1 MLNKFNALFPLW
13 AIVFSAIAYFYPQLF
28 LSLSYIITYLL
39 MAIMLFMGMTLS
51 SSDFLRVLK
60 RPKIISLG
68 LFLQFSIMPLSALI
82 ISKLFGLSDELT
94 IGMILVGSVSGG
106 TASNVITYLADG
118 DVALSITMTTVST
131 LLSVLATPL
140 LTYVYVGQSL
150 DVPVLDM
157 LISIVKIVL
166 IPVLLGVVLNRFFGA
181 LITKNEPYFASL
193 SMVFILTIIAIV
205 VALNHDNM
213 NEVGLLIISAV
224 MLHNAMGLISGYSI
238 PALLGYESKICRT
251 VAIEVGMQNSGLAVA
266 LALKYFSP
274 ISSLPGAVFSIW
286 HNISGALLATYW
298 NRKSSKKETNRIY

>member
-1 MLNKFNALFPLW
+1 MISRFNTLFPLW
-13 AIVFSAIAYFYPQLF
+13 AVVFSTMAYFYPQLF
-28 LSLSYIITYLL
+28 SQLSYTISYLL
-39 MAIMLFMGMTLS
+39 IAIMLFMGMTLS
-51 SSDFLRVLK
+51 SNDFFRVLK

-68 LFLQFSIMPLSALI
+68 LFLQFSIMPLCALI
-82 ISKLFGLSDELT
+82 ISKLYGLSDELT

-106 TASNVITYLADG
+106 TASNVITYLAGG

-166 IPVLLGVVLNRFFGA
+166 IPVLLGVILNRFFGT

-193 SMVFILTIIAIV
+193 SMLLILTIIAIV
-205 VALNHDNM
+205 VALNNDHM
-213 NEVGLLIISAV
+213 NEVGLLIVSAV
-224 MLHNAMGLISGYSI
+224 MLHNAIGLISGYTITS
-238 PALLGYESKICRT
+238 LLGYEPKVCRT

-274 ISSLPGAVFSIW
+274 LSALPGAVFSIW
-286 HNISGALLATYW
+286 HNISGALLASYW
-298 NRKSSKKETNRIY
+298 NLQKSDI

>member
-1 MLNKFNALFPLW
+1 MISRFNTLFPLW
-13 AIVFSAIAYFYPQLF
+13 AIVFSTMAYVYPHLF
-28 LSLSYIITYLL
+28 LPLSNTITIFL

-51 SSDFLRVLK
+51 SKDFLRALK

-68 LFLQFSIMPLSALI
+68 LFLQFSIMPLCALM
-82 ISKLFGLSDELT
+82 ISKFYGLSDALT

-106 TASNVITYLADG
+106 TASNVITYLANG

-150 DVPVLDM
+150 DVPVLEM

-166 IPVLLGVVLNRFFGA
+166 IPVLSGVILNRFFGN

-193 SMVFILTIIAIV
+193 SMLFILSIIAIV
-205 VALNHDNM
+205 VALNHDKM
-213 NEVGLLIISAV
+213 DEVGLLIISAV
-224 MLHNAMGLISGYSI
+224 MLHNAIGLISGYSI

-266 LALKYFSP
+266 LAIKYFSP
-274 ISSLPGAVFSIW
+274 ISALPGAVFSIW
-286 HNISGALLATYW
+286 HNISGALLASYW
-298 NRKSSKKETNRIY
+298 SQKSKRNEK

>member
-1 MLNKFNALFPLW
+1 MISRFNTLFPLW
-13 AIVFSAIAYFYPQLF
+13 AVVFSAMAYFYPQLF
-28 LSLSYIITYLL
+28 SQLSYSISYLL
-39 MAIMLFMGMTLS
+39 IAIMLFMGMTLS
-51 SSDFLRVLK
+51 SNDFLRVLK

-68 LFLQFSIMPLSALI
+68 LFLQFSIMPLCALM
-82 ISKLFGLSDELT
+82 ISKLYGLPDELT

-106 TASNVITYLADG
+106 TASNVITYLAGG

-131 LLSVLATPL
+131 LFSVLATPL

-166 IPVLLGVVLNRFFGA
+166 IPVLLGVILNRFFGT

-193 SMVFILTIIAIV
+193 SMLLILTIIAIV
-205 VALNHDNM
+205 VALNHDHM
-213 NEVGLLIISAV
+213 NEVGLLIVSAV
-224 MLHNAMGLISGYSI
+224 MLHNAIGLISGYTITS
-238 PALLGYESKICRT
+238 LLGYEPKVCRT

-274 ISSLPGAVFSIW
+274 MSALPGAVFSIW
-286 HNISGALLATYW
+286 HNISGALLASCW
-298 NRKSSKKETNRIY
+298 NQKKSNI

>member
-13 AIVFSAIAYFYPQLF
+13 AIVFSAMAYFYPHLF
-28 LSLSYIITYLL
+28 LSLSYTITYLL

-68 LFLQFSIMPLSALI
+68 LFLQFSIMPLCALM
-82 ISKLFGLSDELT
+82 ISKLYGLSDELT

-140 LTYVYVGQSL
+140 LTYMYVGQSL
-150 DVPVLDM
+150 DVPVLEM

-166 IPVLLGVVLNRFFGA
+166 IPVLLGVILNRFFSTR
-181 LITKNEPYFASL
+181 ITKNEPYLAIL
-193 SMVFILTIIAIV
+193 SMLFILTIIAIV

-224 MLHNAMGLISGYSI
+224 MLHNAIGLISGYTI

-274 ISSLPGAVFSIW
+274 ISALPGAVFSIW

-298 NRKSSKKETNRIY
+298 NRKSSKKDTNRIY

>member
-1 MLNKFNALFPLW
+1 MIHRFNSLFPLW
-13 AIVFSAIAYFYPQLF
+13 AIVFSAMAYFYPQLF
-28 LSLSYIITYLL
+28 LSLSSTITYLL
-39 MAIMLFMGMTLS
+39 MVIMLFMGMTLS

-68 LFLQFSIMPLSALI
+68 LFLQFSIMPFSALI
-82 ISKLFGLSDELT
+82 ISRLYGLSDELT

-106 TASNVITYLADG
+106 TASNVITYLAGG

-140 LTYVYVGQSL
+140 LTYAYVGQSL

-157 LISIVKIVL
+157 FISILKIVL
-166 IPVLLGVVLNRFFGA
+166 IPVLLGVILNRFFNA
-181 LITKNEPYFASL
+181 RITKNEPYLATL
-193 SMVFILTIIAIV
+193 SMLFILTIIAVV

-224 MLHNAMGLISGYSI
+224 ILHNAIGLISGYSI
-238 PALLGYESKICRT
+238 TALFGYESKICRT

-266 LALKYFSP
+266 LALKYFST
-274 ISSLPGAVFSIW
+274 ISALPGAVFSIW
-286 HNISGALLATYW
+286 HNISGALLASYW
-298 NRKSSKKETNRIY
+298 SHKSTNNDTSRIQ

>member
-1 MLNKFNALFPLW
+1 MIERINALFPLW
-13 AIVFSAIAYFYPQLF
+13 AIVFSTMAYLYPQLF
-28 LSLSYIITYLL
+28 SSLSYTITYLL

-51 SSDFLRVLK
+51 SSDFLRTLK
-60 RPKIISLG
+60 MPKIIGLG

-82 ISKLFGLSDELT
+82 ISRLYGLSDELT
-94 IGMILVGSVSGG
+94 IGMMLVGSVSGG
-106 TASNVITYLADG
+106 TASNVITYLAGG

-157 LISIVKIVL
+157 LISIMKIVL
-166 IPVLLGVVLNRFFGA
+166 IPVLFGVILKRYLGN
-181 LITKNEPYFASL
+181 LITKNEPYLATF
-193 SMVFILTIIAIV
+193 SMLLIVTIIAIV

-213 NEVGLLIISAV
+213 NQVGLLIISAV
-224 MLHNAMGLISGYSI
+224 MLHNAIGLISGYTITS
-238 PALLGYESKICRT
+238 LLGYEAKICRT

-274 ISSLPGAVFSIW
+274 LSALPGAIFSIW
-286 HNISGALLATYW
+286 HNISGALLASYW
-298 NRKSSKKETNRIY
+298 SRRKFDI

>member
-1 MLNKFNALFPLW
+1 MLNRFNTLFPLW
-13 AIVFSAIAYFYPQLF
+13 AIVFSAMAYFYPQLF
-28 LSLSYIITYLL
+28 MSLSYVITYLL

-60 RPKIISLG
+60 RPKIISIG
-68 LFLQFSIMPLSALI
+68 LFLQFSIMPLCALM
-82 ISKLFGLSDELT
+82 ISKLLGLSDELT

-140 LTYVYVGQSL
+140 LTYAYVGQSL
-150 DVPVLDM
+150 DVPVLDI
-157 LISIVKIVL
+157 LVSILKIVL
-166 IPVLLGVVLNRFFGA
+166 FPVFFGVMLNRYFGA
-181 LITKNEPYFASL
+181 MIIKNESYLATL
-193 SMVFILTIIAIV
+193 SMLFILTIIAIV
-205 VALNHDNM
+205 VALNHANM
-213 NEVGLLIISAV
+213 HEVGLLIIGAVIFHNSIGIISA
-224 MLHNAMGLISGYSI
+224 YSI
-238 PALLGYESKICRT
+238 TALVGYEPKICRT

-274 ISSLPGAVFSIW
+274 LSALPGAVFSIW

-298 NRKSSKKETNRIY
+298 NRK

>member
-1 MLNKFNALFPLW
+1 MISRFNTLFPLW
-13 AIVFSAIAYFYPQLF
+13 AVVFSAMAYFYPQLF
-28 LSLSYIITYLL
+28 SQLSYSISYLL
-39 MAIMLFMGMTLS
+39 IAIMLFMGMTLS
-51 SSDFLRVLK
+51 SNDFLRVLK

-68 LFLQFSIMPLSALI
+68 LFLQFSIMPLCALM
-82 ISKLFGLSDELT
+82 ISKLYGLPDELT

-106 TASNVITYLADG
+106 TASNVITYLAGG

-131 LLSVLATPL
+131 LFSVLATPL

-166 IPVLLGVVLNRFFGA
+166 IPVLLRVILNRFFGT

-193 SMVFILTIIAIV
+193 SMLLILTIIAIV
-205 VALNHDNM
+205 VALNHDHM
-213 NEVGLLIISAV
+213 NEVGLLIVSAV
-224 MLHNAMGLISGYSI
+224 MLHNAIGLISGYTITS
-238 PALLGYESKICRT
+238 LLGYEPKVCRT

-274 ISSLPGAVFSIW
+274 MSALPGAVFSIW
-286 HNISGALLATYW
+286 HNISGALLASYW
-298 NRKSSKKETNRIY
+298 NQKKSNI

>member
-1 MLNKFNALFPLW
+1 MIKLFNTLFPLW
-13 AIVFSAIAYFYPQLF
+13 ALLFCAAAYSDPALFS
-28 LSLSYIITYLL
+28 SYSGLISYLL
-39 MAIMLFMGMTLS
+39 IAIMLFMGMTLS
-51 SSDFLRVLK
+51 SSDFLRILK

-68 LFLQFSIMPLSALI
+68 LLLQFSIMPFSALM
-82 ISKLFGLSDELT
+82 ISRLYGLSDELT

-106 TASNVITYLADG
+106 TASNVITYLAGG

-157 LISIVKIVL
+157 LFSILKIVL
-166 IPVLLGVVLNRFFGA
+166 FPVLFGVILNRFFSA
-181 LITKNEPYFASL
+181 RITKNEPYLATL
-193 SMVFILTIIAIV
+193 SMLFILTIIAIV

-224 MLHNAMGLISGYSI
+224 MLHNVIGLISGYSI
-238 PALLGYESKICRT
+238 TALFGYESKICRT

-274 ISSLPGAVFSIW
+274 ISALPGAVFSIW
-286 HNISGALLATYW
+286 HNISGALLASYW
-298 NRKSSKKETNRIY
+298 NHKKSDI